1 MKTIKFL
8 LFICMLLMHNALE
21 AQKLHVIVFCD
32 TNDKSIGENKESER
46 KITINEMQT
55 IAGCLEEYG
64 YDSEFTE
71 CFGNDCNKANLMKVI
86 NRLTIAPEDVVFFY
100 YGGHG
105 SHALNNESDKFPQ
118 MCLGEDYAD
127 NWVPVTLIKNI
138 IMKKNPRLAVILT
151 GCCNKEQRG
160 VSIKS
165 VVAESESYT
174 YESEINKEAYK
185 KMFLDSTGLVM
196 MTSSKV
202 GQYSYSGKEG
212 GIFCLTFWLAME
224 YVGKGEFTPEWNYIC
239 EAVKQNVAQT
249 PIKTKEGIVYQEP
262 YYEVTP
268 KNVNTPI
275 TTNNQRTTHRTTVVN
290 NSNSSLSNDLSKLL
304 DKTLSVDNR
313 LQLIQETLAKHFA
326 YGAKVRTLGRDMNTV
341 VDYEDAEIFLR
352 RIVMSPFIKQINIV
366 EENGD
371 KNTVLTVHEI
381 RTR

>member
-1 MKTIKFL
+1 
-8 LFICMLLMHNALE
+8 
-21 AQKLHVIVFCD
+21 
-32 TNDKSIGENKESER
+32 
-46 KITINEMQT
+46 
-55 IAGCLEEYG
+55 
-64 YDSEFTE
+64 
-71 CFGNDCNKANLMKVI
+71 
-86 NRLTIAPEDVVFFY
+86 
-100 YGGHG
+100 
-105 SHALNNESDKFPQ
+105 
-118 MCLGEDYAD
+118 
-127 NWVPVTLIKNI
+127 
-138 IMKKNPRLAVILT
+138 
-151 GCCNKEQRG
+151 
-160 VSIKS
+160 
-165 VVAESESYT
+165 
-174 YESEINKEAYK
+174 
-185 KMFLDSTGLVM
+185 